1 MNLNNIKLLEQGVN
15 SISKLSIFLFIIAG
29 NYVGDIYS
37 CNLRHLFNDSMI
49 LKHSIGFYICLLFV
63 GLAQDELTVGVKILE
78 SIFLYI
84 WFIIMMRAPMYITLF
99 TIILLTTMYI
109 LNLYSKD
116 LEKEKNIEKKNI
128 IDNINKYIFISSII
142 ISLSG
147 TFIYTLYMKKIF
159 KNKFKIK
166 DFIIGMTDE
175 QCFAKEFDHIRIN
188 HMPLKLKK
196 KKGLLSSK
204 T

>member
-1 MNLNNIKLLEQGVN
+1 MNLNNIKLLELGVN

-37 CNLRHLFNDSMI
+37 CNLRYLFNDSMI
-49 LKHSIGFYICLLFV
+49 LKHLIGFYICLLFV

-78 SIFLYI
+78 SIFLYV

-99 TIILLTTMYI
+99 TIVLLTTMYI

-116 LEKEKNIEKKNI
+116 LEKEKNIERKNI
-128 IDNINKYIFISSII
+128 IDNINKYIFIFSVV

-147 TFIYTLYMKKIF
+147 TIIYTLYMKKIF
-159 KNKFKIK
+159 KNKFNIK
-166 DFIIGMTDE
+166 NFIIGMTDE
-175 QCFAKEFDHIRIN
+175 QCFAKEFDHVRI
-188 HMPLKLKK
+188 HHVPLKLMKK
-196 KKGLLSSK
+196 KRLSSNK

>member
-1 MNLNNIKLLEQGVN
+1 MNLNNIKLLELGVN

-37 CNLRHLFNDSMI
+37 CNLRYLFNDSMI
-49 LKHSIGFYICLLFV
+49 LKHLIGFYICLLFV

-78 SIFLYI
+78 SVFLYI

-128 IDNINKYIFISSII
+128 IDNINKYIFIFSVV

-147 TFIYTLYMKKIF
+147 TIIYTLYMKKIF
-159 KNKFKIK
+159 KNKFNIK
-166 DFIIGMTDE
+166 NFIIGMTDE
-175 QCFAKEFDHIRIN
+175 ECFAKEFDHVRI
-188 HMPLKLKK
+188 HHVPLKLMKK
-196 KKGLLSSK
+196 KVVA
-204 T
+204 

>member
-1 MNLNNIKLLEQGVN
+1 MNLNNIKLLELGVN

-37 CNLRHLFNDSMI
+37 CNLRYLFNDSMI
-49 LKHSIGFYICLLFV
+49 LKHLIGFYICLLFV

-78 SIFLYI
+78 SVFLYI

-128 IDNINKYIFISSII
+128 IDNINKYIFIFSVV

-147 TFIYTLYMKKIF
+147 TIIYTLYMKKIF
-159 KNKFKIK
+159 KNKFNIK
-166 DFIIGMTDE
+166 NFIIGMTDE
-175 QCFAKEFDHIRIN
+175 ECFAKEFDHVRI
-188 HMPLKLKK
+188 HHVPLKLMK
-196 KKGLLSSK
+196 KKGIK
-204 T
+204 II